1 MTTVPDPS
9 RPRDLAPG
17 AVFGRRWFLAIALR
31 QAPAESSPPP
41 SVPTSADENKE
52 CDECAS

>member
-1 MTTVPDPS
+1 MTTVSDPGGSRAPD
-9 RPRDLAPG
+9 

-41 SVPTSADENKE
+41 ITPTSADEDKE